1 MKAITILQ
9 PFAQLIA
16 CGAKKIETRS
26 WATNYRG
33 PIAIHAGAEDYT
45 IEDKDV
51 EAAIE
56 AVLFYQ
62 NHNEQILHGCIIAV
76 AELVDCVEIT
86 EEMIA
91 EKEQTVQGR
100 NEIVFGHWAPGRFA
114 WVLENVRKIPPVQI
128 KGKQRLWEWKNEK
141 N

>member
-1 MKAITILQ
+1 MKALTILQ

-56 AVLFYQ
+56 SVLFYQ
-62 NHNEQILHGCIIAV
+62 NGTTAVLHGHIIAV

-114 WVLENVRKIPPVQI
+114 WVLDNVQKIEPVKI
-128 KGKQRLWEWKNEK
+128 KGKQRLWNWSENE
-141 N
+141 

>member
-1 MKAITILQ
+1 MKALTILQ
-9 PFAQLIA
+9 PFAQLIY

-33 PIAIHAGAEDYT
+33 PIAIHAGVEDYK

-56 AVLFYQ
+56 AVLYYQ
-62 NHNEQILHGCIIAV
+62 NNDAEVLHGHIIAI
-76 AELVDCVEIT
+76 AELVDCIEIT

-91 EKEQTVQGR
+91 EKEQTVPGR

-114 WVLENVRKIPPVQI
+114 WVLENVQKIEPVKI
-128 KGKQRLWEWKNEK
+128 KGKQRLWNWSENE
-141 N
+141 